1 MKNEKK
7 VLFPFGKLR
16 NKNKAVLYCGLHKCF
31 MSKGDLIA
39 KKFKCNKCKHFVPLE
54 YGNGQTL
61 EDGNN

>member
-16 NKNKAVLYCGLHKCF
+16 NKNKAVIYCGLHKCF

-39 KKFKCNKCKHFVPLE
+39 KKFKCNKCKHRREVE
-54 YGNGQTL
+54 
-61 EDGNN
+61 EE